1 MQERIRVLHC
11 PNLVGGNPQ
20 QLAKTERE
28 LELDSWAVAFSQNYL
43 SYPCDEI
50 LWADGDS
57 IPTRE
62 VKRWKLLYRALK
74 DFDVIHFN
82 FGMSIMPSSINL
94 KPGPNS
100 RLRGTL
106 RKLYWIYSNIF
117 SLKDLPLLKRAGKG
131 IFVTYQ
137 GDDARQGDFCRSHF
151 DIHFANEVE
160 PGYYSA
166 ESDARKRRD
175 IAVFNR
181 YADKIYALNP
191 DLLHVLPTRA
201 QFMPYSHIDL
211 REWQPANYASTSK
224 TRPLVIHAPSHG
236 GVKGTRYVLEA
247 VSRLKAEGIQFDFT
261 LVEKLSHIEARCVYE
276 KADLVVDQL
285 LSGWYGGLSVEMM
298 ALGKPVICY
307 MRGDDL
313 KFIDNEMREE
323 LPIINADPSNI
334 FEVLRECLTVRRYQ
348 LSNMGHKGR
357 LFVEKWH
364 NPSKIAEMLKH
375 DYMAAVVS
383 SPCVDNVDKLIP

>member
-1 MQERIRVLHC
+1 MHEKIRVLHC

-20 QLAKTERE
+20 QLARTERE
-28 LELDSWAVAFSQNYL
+28 LELDSWAVAFSQNYF

-50 LWADGDS
+50 LWGDDDS

-62 VKRWKLLYRALK
+62 IKRWKLLYRALK
-74 DFDVIHFN
+74 DFDVIHCN
-82 FGMSIMPSSINL
+82 FGMSIMPSSINSR
-94 KPGPNS
+94 PGPNS

-106 RKLYWIYSNIF
+106 RKFYRAYSNIF

-137 GDDARQGDFCRSHF
+137 GDDARQGDFCRSNF

-191 DLLHVLPTRA
+191 DLLHVLPGRA
-201 QFMPYSHIDL
+201 QFMPYAHIDL
-211 REWQPANYASTSK
+211 REWQPATCASTSK
-224 TRPLVIHAPSHG
+224 TRPVVIHAPSHQ

-247 VSRLKAEGIQFDFT
+247 VSRLKAEGVEFDFI
-261 LVEKLSHIEARCVYE
+261 LVEKLSHTEARCIYE

-298 ALGKPVICY
+298 ALSKPTICY
-307 MRGDDL
+307 IREGDL
-313 KFIDNEMREE
+313 KFIDKEMREE
-323 LPIINADPSNI
+323 LPIINADPFNI
-334 FEVLRECLTVRRYQ
+334 FEVLREWLTVRRHQ
-348 LSNMGHKGR
+348 LSDIGHKGR

-364 NPSKIAEMLKH
+364 NPAKIAEKLKR
-375 DYMAAVVS
+375 DYIAALGS
-383 SPCVDNVDKLIP
+383 RPCVANIDKRIS